1 MSNTTE
7 NLEMLKDLG
16 NTGFENIRA
25 LGELNLRT
33 WEKLIEQQMDGFGL
47 WVNTGIAQVKLI
59 TETSDYVAL
68 VKGQTELSK
77 QFGES
82 LNEKGRQVMA
92 LSGEAGDEYRAWFE
106 NGVNKLTGKVNEV
119 VDVAA

>member
-1 MSNTTE
+1 MGDTTE

-16 NTGFENIRA
+16 TTGFENVRA
-25 LGELNLRT
+25 LGELNMRT

-47 WVNTGIAQVKLI
+47 WINTGIEQVKLI
-59 TETSDYVAL
+59 TETGDYANL
-68 VKGQTELSK
+68 LRGHTDLSK
-77 QFGES
+77 QFGEN

-92 LSGEAGDEYRAWFE
+92 LSSEAGDEYRAWFE
-106 NGVNKLTGKVNEV
+106 NGVNKLTGKVDEA

>member
-68 VKGQTELSK
+68 VKGQAELSR

-82 LNEKGRQVMA
+82 LNEKGRQVMT

-106 NGVNKLTGKVNEV
+106 NGVNRLTGKVDEV
-119 VDVAA
+119 VDLAA

>member
-7 NLEMLKDLG
+7 SLEMLKDLG
-16 NTGFENIRA
+16 TTGFENVRA

-33 WEKLIEQQMDGFGL
+33 WEKLIEQQMEGFGL
-47 WVNTGIAQVKLI
+47 WINTGIEQVKLI
-59 TETSDYVAL
+59 TETSDYADL

-82 LNEKGRQVMA
+82 LNETGRQVMA
-92 LSGEAGDEYRAWFE
+92 FSSEAGDEYRAWFE